1 MFFENVS
8 NRDEP
13 EWETEARIEGGRV
26 PVAVLG
32 ATGSVGQRFL
42 QLLGGHPWFEVK
54 ALTASERSTGK
65 KYADAANW
73 VQSTRIPAD
82 IAELELQVTEPSS
95 ASGCRVVFS
104 ALDASVAGPAE
115 EAFAEAGHLVVSN
128 AKSHRMDP
136 DVPLLVPEV
145 NADHLMLIQTQRFK
159 TGGAILTNP
168 NCSTIGLVLALKPLV
183 KAFGVERVHVV
194 SMQALSGAGL
204 PGVPSMSAIDN
215 LVPFIPGEEEKVESE
230 TRKILGKVK
239 DGRVELHD
247 VEVSA
252 TCTRVPVI
260 DGHTLCVS
268 VKLAAKA
275 SIADLCDAWEN
286 FVGQPQLLNLPLAP
300 AQPVHYLEGDD
311 VPQPR
316 RHRDLERGMAASVG
330 RLRPCPLFD
339 YKFVTLSH
347 NTLRGA
353 AGGAVL
359 VAELAIARGFV
370 EGLKVVT

>member
-1 MFFENVS
+1 MYFERVA
-8 NRDEP
+8 NRDDP
-13 EWETEARIEGGRV
+13 QWEVEARIQGGRV

-32 ATGSVGQRFL
+32 ATGSVGQRFI
-42 QLLGGHPWFEVK
+42 QILGGHPWFEIK
-54 ALTASERSTGK
+54 AVTASERSAGR
-65 KYADAANW
+65 KYADAAHW
-73 VQSTRIPAD
+73 VQSGRIPGD
-82 IAELELQVTEPSS
+82 VAELELRATEP
-95 ASGCRVVFS
+95 AAADGCRLVFS
-104 ALDASVAGPAE
+104 ALDSAVAGAAE
-115 EAFAEAGHLVVSN
+115 EAFAEAGYLVVSN
-128 AKSHRMDP
+128 AKNHRMDP

-145 NADHLMLIQTQRFK
+145 NADHLALVHAQRFES
-159 TGGAILTNP
+159 GGAILTNP

-204 PGVPSMSAIDN
+204 PGVPSMSAVDN
-215 LVPFIPGEEEKVESE
+215 LIPFIPGEEDKVETE
-230 TRKILGKVK
+230 TRKILGKVE
-239 DGRVELHD
+239 DGRIVDHEIR
-247 VEVSA
+247 VSA

-268 VKLAAKA
+268 VDLTTKA
-275 SIADLCDAWEN
+275 SVADLCEAWEN
-286 FVGQPQLLNLPLAP
+286 YAGQPQLLNLPLAP

-316 RHRDLERGMAASVG
+316 LHRDLERGMAVSVG
-330 RLRPCPLFD
+330 RVRPCPLMD

-370 EGLKVVT
+370 EGLKVAA